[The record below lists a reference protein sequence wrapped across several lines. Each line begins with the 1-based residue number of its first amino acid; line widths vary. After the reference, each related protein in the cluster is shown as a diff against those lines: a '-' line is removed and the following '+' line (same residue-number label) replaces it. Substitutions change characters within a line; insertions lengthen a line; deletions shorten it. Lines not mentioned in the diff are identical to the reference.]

1 MSRSSHSGLPLDS
14 RGDGLRHEPRLPR
27 EEMNYSRTR
36 PVREAAVLLGGL
48 VAVAGVLFLVVALLV
63 NLVVPM
69 IPTSWEARLFP
80 GFALLFDR
88 DDTGSEDDSEA
99 RLQAL
104 LDRMSAHWSDNSY
117 RIEIRVLEE
126 GMPNA
131 FAFPGGLVL
140 VTSGMLEEVES
151 ENELAFILGH
161 ELGHFRNRDHLR
173 HLGRGAALGLL
184 VAVLRGSGGGES
196 ATGFVSLAANLTT
209 RSFSRA
215 QEEEADAFGLEL
227 VHREYQTVAGAWD
240 FFDRLPQPGSHLG
253 RQVATYLSTH
263 PLSDERIET
272 LERLAS
278 DQGWSSEGEP
288 RPWNDTAH

>member
-1 MSRSSHSGLPLDS
+1 M
-14 RGDGLRHEPRLPR
+14 
-27 EEMNYSRTR
+27 
-36 PVREAAVLLGGL
+36 LGGL

-63 NLVVPM
+63 DLVVPM

-104 LDRMSAHWSDNSY
+104 LDRMSAHWSDNPY

>member
-1 MSRSSHSGLPLDS
+1 
-14 RGDGLRHEPRLPR
+14 
-27 EEMNYSRTR
+27 MNYSRVR
-36 PVREAAVLLGGL
+36 PVREAAVLAGGL
-48 VAVAGVLFLVVALLV
+48 LVIAGVLFVLVALLV
-63 NLVVPM
+63 DVIVPM
-69 IPTSWEARLFP
+69 IPTEWEARVFP
-80 GFALLFDR
+80 GFALLFDQ
-88 DDTGSEDDSEA
+88 DDTGSDDDSQA
-99 RLQAL
+99 KLQAL
-104 LDRMSAHWSDNSY
+104 LDRMSAHWSDNPY

-140 VTSGMLEEVES
+140 VTSGMLEQVES

-173 HLGRGAALGLL
+173 HLGRGASLGLL

-196 ATGFVSLAANLTT
+196 ATAFVSLAANLTT

-215 QEEEADAFGLEL
+215 QEEDADAFGLEL
-227 VHREYQTVAGAWD
+227 VNQEYQTVAGAWD
-240 FFDRLPQPGSHLG
+240 FFGKLPQPGSTLG
-253 RQVATYLSTH
+253 RHVTTYLATH

-288 RPWNDTAH
+288 RPWNDTPR